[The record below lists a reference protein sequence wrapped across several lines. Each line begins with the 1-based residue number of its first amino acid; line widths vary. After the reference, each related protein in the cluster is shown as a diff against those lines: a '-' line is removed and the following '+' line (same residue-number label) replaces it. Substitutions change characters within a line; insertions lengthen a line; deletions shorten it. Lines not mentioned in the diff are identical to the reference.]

1 MTILYIYITIF
12 TIFYTILALASLKS
26 TKKIRDKYT
35 NRDSNICVVV
45 YASGKVD
52 TLENLLKQL
61 KNQNYPKSR
70 YTIYA
75 ILDKCESL
83 SDVTLQTDLD
93 VNIININ
100 NLEPIGKSQAYSIL
114 AEKLSEVEN
123 LDAYVFLDAKNYVD
137 SDYLSNVNYYL
148 SKYDVFMP
156 SVNYIGEYKDLKFW
170 DCVRVTYSSYVSKFI
185 YATRTRLGLTNLIN
199 TDSFVKN
206 KD

>member
-1 MTILYIYITIF
+1 MTVLYIYITIF
-12 TIFYTILALASLKS
+12 TIFYIILALASLKS

-114 AEKLSEVEN
+114 AEKLSEVIAGVNDKTQN
-123 LDAYVFLDAKNYVD
+123 LVASAEETTSAMDVVAKTLDEARD
-137 SDYLSNVNYYL
+137 R
-148 SKYDVFMP
+148 
-156 SVNYIGEYKDLKFW
+156 LKEMM
-170 DCVRVTYSSYVSKFI
+170 V
-185 YATRTRLGLTNLIN
+185 
-199 TDSFVKN
+199 
-206 KD
+206 